1 MCLAGSG
8 SPDPSLLPPFKRLI
22 YNKRLDGKSPERKQ
36 MFRAGGM
43 ECQPIYTPSN
53 MEGSCG
59 RLRSSA
65 AIITIMHP
73 VSDPF
78 RGSGGERR
86 DLEDVPS
93 V

>member
-1 MCLAGSG
+1 M
-8 SPDPSLLPPFKRLI
+8 PPIKMLK
-22 YNKRLDGKSPERKQ
+22 YNKRLDGKARNENECFGRL
-36 MFRAGGM
+36 AE

-59 RLRSSA
+59 RSLTSA
-65 AIITIMHP
+65 VIITIMHP

-86 DLEDVPS
+86 DLEDVPP